1 MKRPLWWVSESS
13 HVERHA
19 TRGWHPNRDCDD
31 GDLQWF
37 FLLGFRTKNQRNL
50 VLGDICPSVCDEFH
64 LVRNLLPRHNQAE
77 STTHNGL
84 FWILLKKMILYK
96 AKIGQTHVKPIHPVS
111 WVLSLTELIQPDAF
125 GKTVFKLNRMVVM
138 IMKMEKTIAVMWEK
152 TRGEYRW
159 LSFHYWD
166 ELHPVMGSLEA

>member
-1 MKRPLWWVSESS
+1 MLKGMPLEAGTQTEIATMEIFNGSS
-13 HVERHA
+13 FAV
-19 TRGWHPNRDCDD
+19 
-31 GDLQWF
+31 
-37 FLLGFRTKNQRNL
+37 FRQKNQRKV

-111 WVLSLTELIQPDAF
+111 
-125 GKTVFKLNRMVVM
+125 
-138 IMKMEKTIAVMWEK
+138 
-152 TRGEYRW
+152 
-159 LSFHYWD
+159 
-166 ELHPVMGSLEA
+166 